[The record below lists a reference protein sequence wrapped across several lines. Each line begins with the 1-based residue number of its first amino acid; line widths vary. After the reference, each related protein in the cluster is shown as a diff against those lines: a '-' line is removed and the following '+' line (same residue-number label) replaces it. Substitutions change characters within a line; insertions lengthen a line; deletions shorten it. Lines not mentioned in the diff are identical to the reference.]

1 MPYWQ
6 NHNITNNSRQNSA
19 NVIFHGQKL
28 IIAKLDNKGAERA
41 INIFVKG
48 NT

>member
-19 NVIFHGQKL
+19 KLIFHGQKL
-28 IIAKLDNKGAERA
+28 DNKGVERA